1 MTFFVP
7 PPPPPYVVVVVVCF
21 VFDFFF
27 SCCVW
32 FLVVVIQ
39 LKTVCL
45 SAVISNNLL
54 RSTFSKEQEQSMKIQ
69 WTLSG
74 HQNSGHFLWEVINV
88 DLEWTW
94 SKYISLGYSRTD
106 ADSERLPSTTTACH
120 LFIRKL
126 PVHML
131 ALPLIP
137 YNYSAG
143 ICVAG
148 DCGSPCG
155 MPSQSPL
162 SGCQFACCLP
172 CFPRVLPR
180 PPGAASHRMF
190 FGAVYVFSRFAI
202 GVPLLS
208 WQWCAPALWSK
219 ENLAWYTNQGH
230 RPVVYQVIMLSLLV
244 HGRDVRSSSQLG
256 RSQLLVNYRGRWYIR
271 GWPYNFL
278 DVEIRACGFLA

>member
-1 MTFFVP
+1 MHDILWSP
-7 PPPPPYVVVVVVCF
+7 PRPLPLLLLLLLFCF
-21 VFDFFF
+21 WFLFFF
-27 SCCVW
+27 SCCCLILSCSHSIKTRMPLSSDQW
-32 FLVVVIQ
+32 Q
-39 LKTVCL
+39 PLKIHFFKGARV
-45 SAVISNNLL
+45 
-54 RSTFSKEQEQSMKIQ
+54 QSMKIQ

-74 HQNSGHFLWEVINV
+74 HQNSGHFLWEVITV

-94 SKYISLGYSRTD
+94 SKYRSLGYSRTD

-126 PVHML
+126 PVHLL

-155 MPSQSPL
+155 MPSQSTL

-172 CFPRVLPR
+172 CFPRVLPC

-190 FGAVYVFSRFAI
+190 LDAVYVFSCFAK

-230 RPVVYQVIMLSLLV
+230 RPVVYKVIMLSLLV
-244 HGRDVRSSSQLG
+244 HGRYVRSSSQLG
-256 RSQLLVNYRGRWYIR
+256 RSQLLVNYSGWWYIR
-271 GWPYNFL
+271 G
-278 DVEIRACGFLA
+278 

>member
-1 MTFFVP
+1 MRWSLTSCTINVALDAWHSLSPPPP

-45 SAVISNNLL
+45 SAVTSNNLL

-88 DLEWTW
+88 DLEWTR

-148 DCGSPCG
+148 DWFTLWNAFTKSIIR
-155 MPSQSPL
+155 MPV
-162 SGCQFACCLP
+162 CL
-172 CFPRVLPR
+172 LP
-180 PPGAASHRMF
+180 SMF
-190 FGAVYVFSRFAI
+190 SA
-202 GVPLLS
+202 
-208 WQWCAPALWSK
+208 
-219 ENLAWYTNQGH
+219 
-230 RPVVYQVIMLSLLV
+230 
-244 HGRDVRSSSQLG
+244 SSSTSS
-256 RSQLLVNYRGRWYIR
+256 RRCISQNVFWCSVC
-271 GWPYNFL
+271 F
-278 DVEIRACGFLA
+278 